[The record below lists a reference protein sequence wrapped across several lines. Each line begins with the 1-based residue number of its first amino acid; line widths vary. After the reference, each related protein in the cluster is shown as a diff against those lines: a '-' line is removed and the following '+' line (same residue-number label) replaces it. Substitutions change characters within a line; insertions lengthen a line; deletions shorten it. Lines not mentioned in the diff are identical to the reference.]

1 MTQPT
6 EDRRPTTPPVAP
18 RQTPVDDDRHHD
30 DDDRHHDAQRRED
43 GHVVEPTA
51 AERIVAAYPDPL
63 EARQAMDH
71 LETVGFQ
78 HGDVHLDDDGD
89 RLLLVD
95 GDRQEDEAADTVA
108 LFSGGLTT
116 RSQTRGALVGT
127 VLGGTLGFVA
137 SIRAGSSRSTS
148 TCGCASCRGP
158 PSASSPGRP
167 SASSTAGPASP
178 SAGASTP
185 PPRWA
190 PRSAPTSTPTPRPP
204 WPVRS
209 CPSRL
214 AAGPTPAPPRAASRR
229 IPPADDPPRRRPRAD
244 GTPPGRRADPGRCH
258 PADARATADP
268 GRTDRAAP
276 IARTAAGPGA
286 APLDRVDPAAR
297 PSTSDRHE

>member
-137 SIRAGSSRSTS
+137 SIPCWLIPIDIDVWVRILSWSAVGVLAGATIGFVYGGARLPQRRGEHTATPVGTTVSTDVHTDAEAALARSILSEQARRRADARAAEGRIPPDPSS
-148 TCGCASCRGP
+148 
-158 PSASSPGRP
+158 GRP
-167 SASSTAGPASP
+167 ASTAPA
-178 SAGASTP
+178 G
-185 PPRWA
+185 R
-190 PRSAPTSTPTPRPP
+190 RH
-204 WPVRS
+204 
-209 CPSRL
+209 
-214 AAGPTPAPPRAASRR
+214 AAGPTRRSGAVPPGG
-229 IPPADDPPRRRPRAD
+229 RPRH
-244 GTPPGRRADPGRCH
+244 GRSGPDR
-258 PADARATADP
+258 P
-268 GRTDRAAP
+268 GRTDRTDSSGSGGG
-276 IARTAAGPGA
+276 TAGSGGPSGE
-286 APLDRVDPAAR
+286 
-297 PSTSDRHE
+297 TQHE